1 VTYTVVMLRERDG
14 RYSAVVPALPG
25 CATWG
30 ETLPEALKMVE
41 EAILAY
47 RDGQEALGKLMPPDV
62 ATVNFDLGE
71 ATEASVYKVAVA
83 EEAVVA

>member
-1 VTYTVVMLRERDG
+1 VRYTVVMLRERDG

-30 ETLPEALKMVE
+30 ETLPEALKMAE

>member
-1 VTYTVVMLRERDG
+1 VRYTVVMLRERDG

>member
-1 VTYTVVMLRERDG
+1 VVMLRERDG